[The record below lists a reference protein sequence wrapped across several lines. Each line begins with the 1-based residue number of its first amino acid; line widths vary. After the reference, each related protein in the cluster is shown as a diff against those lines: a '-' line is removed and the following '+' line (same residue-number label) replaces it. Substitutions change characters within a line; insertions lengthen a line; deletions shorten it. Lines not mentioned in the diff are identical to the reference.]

1 MGEIEVNNLSMIY
14 LICGMLMAAFSV
26 QKIVPFISVVLF
38 IKPLNTTGMSE
49 KRIAQT
55 TATVESVRKRIGR
68 SGLPDSWIIPVL
80 AVSCTVICLWRG
92 VIWPV
97 TLGKMIWKVLRE

>member
-1 MGEIEVNNLSMIY
+1 MNSLSMIY
-14 LICGMLMAAFSV
+14 LICGLLMSIYWA
-26 QKIVPFISVVLF
+26 QKIVPFISAVLF
-38 IKPLNTTGMSE
+38 NKPFDTTGMSE
-49 KRIAQT
+49 KRIAET
-55 TATVESVRKRIGR
+55 TATVESMRKKIGR
-68 SGLPDSWIIPVL
+68 SGLPDSWIVPVL